1 MKIKSLL
8 KSFLGFCFV
17 SILALAAFNSCEVG
31 LGAAVDTEAPVIDF
45 AEDTVG
51 SGAVIRDSFMVRGT
65 WTDDGTID
73 YLKATLTNTSGKALS
88 FEATGTVETQ
98 EEGKGTW
105 NVVFDPLTSNIP
117 DGSYELTL
125 NIADKGK
132 HVSKITRAIVIDN
145 TAPIVVLTRPSTKS
159 GATTFDSYGQKFTL
173 EGKAADDNDV
183 KLIEVNVYSDSSCT
197 GTPLQVIQLP
207 QVPLTIEQDVAEYS
221 DKEINAYS
229 FIYGKYNSETGL
241 TDKTGGTVDRY
252 CTLSIYDDS
261 QRYPADGSAQTD
273 EDKKGNVTHTYY
285 VNDDEI
291 ATLFTEYKITEL
303 YHILNGSFGSASGR
317 SITTSD
323 VEQVLAQQAVTTSQF
338 SINPENSPTFVVN
351 SRSPLESGENLDEA
365 KYQITSGFSTLQL
378 EFSAGLDKHAI
389 KKDTIGIYV
398 RECDNV
404 GNVSDSAPKI
414 WLIKPVVNE
423 EHPEYV
429 DPDGHDSSKVEIVQ
443 SGTTYK
449 FTTVDFL
456 SPVNFQGLDT
466 NKYYKI
472 FVVGKDVMKNSI
484 LPKNND
490 IYAFNLKPD
499 TQLINLSVTNIE
511 PDYLSTKDEA
521 SDAGKTYKA
530 KVTFSGGD
538 ASTYTV
544 YRKFDN
550 DEYESLGVKT
560 SGFIDTFKTIDET
573 EHPGE
578 TWAPSVIT
586 YQVKG
591 DNDSVSSE
599 LPLSERQ
606 YDNTEP
612 NVEVTEEGIPTVTD
626 TQQATITLKGT
637 ASDADS
643 GVKYVYV
650 QIIDEANTNKKTPA
664 YGETGAIKASY
675 SGGEWLCQ
683 IRPSTY
689 AGTNGAFE
697 DEGNKRVVVTA
708 VDGVGLTKTF
718 TLDSTHKVN
727 EKHFVYDSAVPKI
740 TLTNYQVYKNATT
753 WENPDTLV
761 NNDSLIVGKLFK
773 INGTLTEE
781 YGLADTDGF
790 TITQKYTS
798 TAQNAT
804 PVTKKI
810 SISGVTTPANAV
822 AWNIQLPFKS
832 DGTAYDN
839 ATITGNSHPA
849 DGTYEYTIK
858 AKDKAGNDDN
868 DGIKFSVVL
877 NTKGPVVTVNTPEFT
892 SNVTK
897 YWQKTR
903 DIMVAGKASSPA
915 TITGIYWT
923 KDGTKTVGGTW
934 SGWTK
939 AEGTNNW
946 NFTVSY
952 DEDKADQKLYI
963 AAIDEL
969 NNVTAKAEYTLKV
982 DATNPSVS
990 PKFFQLGTGAIQQ
1003 AVGSIYVSGIT
1014 ANKKN
1019 LIVYGTYDASVSGPY
1034 TGTEYKPL
1042 EFKINKVAPAANKV
1056 TITYSDTDISSK
1068 TAEQMKNVS
1077 ITGTTP
1083 GANTKSWKAVFDKSV
1098 LASGGF
1104 SVTARNAAG
1113 LSKENTD
1120 LNIVSDGNNPEFG
1133 SQITISKSSFDKT
1146 ENGYDCYYV
1155 NNSAVTTIEGTA
1167 SDSYLLSVDIKK
1179 EGATTPLATLNNNP
1193 FNWSFDVDM
1202 TGWSDGDAAIITI
1215 TDKAGNTTVKK
1226 LKFTYDTTPPV
1237 AKHEW
1242 DKKNK
1247 DLYFRIGEANNEL
1260 EELQE
1265 WNNTITALADQD
1277 KNVGGKYLNGTFGN
1291 SETIRIRGDFDDSG
1305 SGLSAIYYKVFDS
1318 EPTEAQINAFI
1329 ASPETEKT
1337 GSAIA
1342 PSDVTQRVS
1351 YTDPSDNKKKFK
1363 DVHTSFSTLISD
1375 LRANNINYIAV
1386 VAVDK
1391 VGNIGLDYAEKSNYD
1406 GASSTKLYHAKVIKN
1421 SYYTL
1426 NIDTIN
1432 VENTVDESV
1441 DTTGYVNPALTGC
1454 PDIII
1459 SGTANSG
1466 KNDNGSFPSVI
1477 SDVYIELKVNGKVI
1491 TTTETT
1497 NGKIVLETSGTYT
1510 SYNKHWTATIKPKV
1524 VFEGVNSGQY
1534 PVYAIVSDAAG
1545 NKQTFTVAQINI
1557 DKNEPTV
1564 KINNIS
1570 DADKDTPAIDV
1581 NGTLTIEGTVTEK
1594 ESFDSVKIEYKEVG
1608 TSNWNTLA
1616 TKTDTTWSAELN
1628 TTSLSD
1634 TTSYDILVTA
1644 KDKAGNTG
1652 TNTTTIYVNQDSDRP
1667 VVKFTNLTRDGA
1679 GTQADPYKYFL
1690 KYGDK
1695 ATLEGIVSDDDAET
1709 DKVVAVFKASYSPIT
1724 SATATASGTT
1734 IITDSSGDFKFTPA
1748 TANQGDGEKTVYFYI
1763 KDNKGKEFYTTY
1775 KSNPPVEADK
1785 LKRPK
1790 QQYKTDAKE
1799 DNNAALTYKSDSN
1812 APKIKSVVLQAYDH
1826 ATSTDASHK
1835 TGGEVA
1841 LGSNCYVGGPSKR
1854 YVDLKVTTN
1863 DDNGIKGAVIILE
1876 QTGKTTKYY
1885 RSNTS
1890 VTESGVTS
1898 YTATGSVAATT
1909 TSADYSYTTARLD
1922 VSGYAEGEVKV
1933 TIKVYDQSGLYAN
1946 QESMFV
1952 VDNTAPTLTIENF
1965 EDGDVVYGI
1974 KKNTVGGT
1982 ISGAT
1987 DVEAIYYAVTKDKV
2001 NNVAVESSSIDA
2013 SDWILVSGQKISA
2026 KIIFGGTGA
2035 DSATGQVGNS
2045 LREWLKTIYQKDE
2058 DYMLEHDDNLGVAI
2072 HFKAVD
2078 ACGNTGYSKRT
2089 LEVVP
2094 NGDKPTI
2101 TLTYPVDLTVNG
2113 TLTNPSLAG
2122 TIRVYGNAEV
2132 AEGNVAA
2139 VYVQIDTNYNG
2150 TSFNASEWETGFNS
2164 CISGKGT
2171 TYTVE
2176 KIGNSTLRGVK
2187 ATGTLNWNLP
2197 INGNKEFNP
2206 TGTSR
2211 PMAIRIYGVGG
2222 SGKVSDYVEQ
2232 VFTVDPNAPHIGGDG
2247 SVSSVMQLKLVQ
2259 FSSTPTTG
2267 DTAAQAQ
2274 AKIAKQMPYKSGAWV
2289 TGQWYIAA
2297 SVYDDSGIRSITL
2310 DQNDGYDKIKI
2321 VDGALAQSAFT
2332 RRNQAN
2338 YQQIIVKDNNCSAA
2352 INNVT
2357 GKKNFDIYIPLPTTE
2372 GCGSVNF
2379 TIEAVEVAENANS
2392 STENIKIS
2400 YDNTPPKLGT
2410 VGHEN
2415 YNANA
2420 YNVRQD
2426 NGFYRIFGYATDTE
2440 AGSVV
2445 SDMKAVAFY
2454 FVRRGSANTRVY
2466 DPMWKDK
2473 PVVIQTGTSNT
2484 TGITY
2489 EYGMF
2494 WNTKTVGRVADLSKL
2509 TLTAKDDNIHAGGFV
2524 LIEGT
2529 IYTIREVSSDGL
2541 TITLKTEAPA
2551 NITTAKFA
2559 YAMVIDNFDITESID
2574 DRTKITDS
2582 TKYGYGY
2589 YGPKAS
2595 NPTSADDG
2603 DLMQEKWASGKWE
2616 AWINSNNIPDGP
2628 IEIHYVA
2635 LDNAQ
2640 NFSVGIVGNLSYTDY
2655 KTKTTLDVSANG
2667 NKATATDGLISG
2679 FDYIYDANKKAYV
2692 SNNAPRIAGVKVG
2705 CDFDGNGTISDTEKT
2720 SKYVRLG
2727 NVLIGGEAQNKILDV
2742 ASKFIASDDGTS
2754 NGGPVMVVKDKTSVE
2769 LEIIGGNGNL
2779 YYQYN
2784 IDSSYKEHSAITS
2797 FTKNN
2802 TAMSFTRTT
2811 GEGLDEQYNYYV
2823 ASTLPAITFENS
2835 TLVSAVSGTNK
2846 PLWFTV
2852 EIWDSTQETTEFT
2865 TSQYAEL
2872 KLNLNVQVLD
2882 TVAPN
2887 TVINDLYWNSSSDNS
2902 VYNNKGLKGH
2912 VELKGDLGTSELG
2925 TTYGTT
2931 DDKVSGVVVF
2941 RGYAYDNKRLSKLEW
2956 AIVNAAGTTSLSPYT
2971 AANSLT
2977 YTTGATYA
2985 SGTWTGSGTLGDTT
2999 PAAATKHYK
3008 FTVKTAPTDDSDL
3021 FNRYGT
3027 EAYLDEKG
3035 HKVYWE
3041 LAIDTSAI
3049 HDTVAP
3055 DAKVYIRAT
3064 DSANRTTVM
3073 TGNGSTGSAGAG
3085 VTDQEA
3091 IDKATKKP
3099 TYQVDIVPYITGVTT
3114 ALKGKLKTSIVDAY
3128 TRTTLGHYIVRENE
3142 TVTFEGYNLA
3152 GAEYVKTKGTGNTAD
3167 TTVDLTGTNGNQLAI
3182 SNVTASSPIM
3192 LKVGSIYTINNMNNN
3207 NAKGA
3212 FTGTISDTSSYSDLS
3227 NYAYNRM
3234 PNNKGNNI
3242 LTDDVYFDV
3251 WQFVAKAGEPVS
3263 GELREPVVK
3272 INPVT
3277 GKMGFAFVSGPA
3289 DFSMPDGHNTHDD
3302 DVTYTVFQ
3310 HNYATFSNVSM
3321 CYDELG
3327 YSYAIVTGLDTYPN
3341 GNTNTF
3347 AGRFTFQ
3354 TSRWGVSSTT
3364 DMNDNYNATNKIR
3377 LEAIGLPG
3385 DSKCYVKGRYPSSYT
3400 MTETR
3405 FYSPSIVAT
3414 NHTSNGNTTTSVYL
3428 AYYDSVQNQIR
3439 FRYGSTVPG
3448 SKGNFNNFQDNTG
3461 LGNVQTNSNGDQR
3474 KYVFEANTNAFSLIA
3489 GADWQ
3494 KYKTA
3499 AGTAGYTKKVDDNYF
3514 YDTGYGAAKY
3524 VAIDAI
3530 TGTESSKDTIVAVW
3544 YDGKDCRYA
3553 YTTNPTSGNDN
3564 GTEGGW
3570 IGNKVIFTDGGEHCN
3585 IKVGP
3590 DGSVHIV
3597 ANVDG
3602 ALKYAYLSSP
3612 SASYNEETDA
3622 VTVDSYA
3629 ITGEKITLDVGRKA
3643 VTTGT
3648 GNNATTTYYVV
3659 PYISYYLNSAKLPA
3673 LATLVI
3679 PSSGTMNY
3687 KAQGTDASNNFTG
3700 NWEISI
3706 VPTEET
3712 LTDLAVDKINVA
3724 LWKKTVGTGNN
3735 AVAGVITGCTDT
3747 VFKSYSQEWGRGDN
3761 GDNHYFSGNGTQN
3774 PAIGYAIITDSG
3786 TALSIAQKK

>member
-145 TAPIVVLTRPSTKS
+145 TAPIVVLTRPSTKI
-159 GATTFDSYGQKFTL
+159 GVKDFDSYGQKFTL

-261 QRYPADGSAQTD
+261 QRFPADGSAQTE
-273 EDKKGNVTHTYY
+273 EDKKGNLTHTYY

-404 GNVSDSAPKI
+404 GIVSDSAPKI

-683 IRPSTY
+683 IRPSAY

-718 TLDSTHKVN
+718 TLDSTNKVN
-727 EKHFVYDSAVPKI
+727 GKHFVYDSAVPKI
-740 TLTNYQVYKNATT
+740 TLTDYQVYKNATT

-892 SNVTK
+892 SANVTK

-1083 GANTKSWKAVFDKSV
+1083 GANTKSWKAEFDKSV

-1155 NNSAVTTIEGTA
+1155 NNSAATTIEGTA

-1237 AKHEW
+1237 AQHDW
-1242 DKKNK
+1242 DKKDK
-1247 DLYFRIGEANNEL
+1247 DAVFRIGEYNNEL
-1260 EELQE
+1260 EELQV
-1265 WNNTITALADQD
+1265 WNPSITALADQD
-1277 KNVGGKYLNGTFGN
+1277 KNVGGKYTNKTFGN
-1291 SETIRIRGDFDDSG
+1291 AETIRIRGLFEDAG
-1305 SGLSAIYYKVFDS
+1305 SGVATVYYKLFIS
-1318 EPTEAQINAFI
+1318 TPTQAQIQAFLDDPENEKSGNAI
-1329 ASPETEKT
+1329 LPSEK
-1337 GSAIA
+1337 
-1342 PSDVTQRVS
+1342 TQRVS
-1351 YTDPSDNKKKFK
+1351 YTTDATTTPPTKTFK
-1363 DVHTSFSTLISD
+1363 NIKTNYTTLISD
-1375 LRANNINYIAV
+1375 LKANDANYIAV

-1391 VGNIGLDYAEKSNYD
+1391 VGNKVLDYAEKSN
-1406 GASSTKLYHAKVIKN
+1406 STAKAVKD

-1426 NIDTIN
+1426 NIDTISPTYKKDYA
-1432 VENTVDESV
+1432 V
-1441 DTTGYVNPALTGC
+1441 TTAGYVNPTKAS
-1454 PDIII
+1454 DITIAGI
-1459 SGTANSG
+1459 VNSG
-1466 KNDNGSFPSVI
+1466 LLDSGASPTKAANVSL
-1477 SDVYIELKVNGKVI
+1477 ELKVNGKRILVEDNND
-1491 TTTETT
+1491 TNYTANSA
-1497 NGKIVLETSGTYT
+1497 NGKIVLTKTGTHSFKASETASSTNETCSATNVY
-1510 SYNKHWTATIKPKV
+1510 WLATIKSGV
-1524 VFEGVNSGQY
+1524 VFSGATTGAY
-1534 PVYAIVSDAAG
+1534 AVDAIVTDGAG
-1545 NKQTFTVAQINI
+1545 NKQTFTVATINI
-1557 DKNEPTV
+1557 DTTKPKVN
-1564 KINNIS
+1564 INTIS
-1570 DADKDTPAIDV
+1570 DADKDTSDKTDV
-1581 NGTLTIEGTVTEK
+1581 NGTLEITGTASDSEK
-1594 ESFDSVKIEYKEVG
+1594 LASVKVEYQKKGASTWTTQAQETG
-1608 TSNWNTLA
+1608 STPNNWKVKLVTTDTTKFADNTEYNIRVTATDEAGNTETA
-1616 TKTDTTWSAELN
+1616 TKT
-1628 TTSLSD
+1628 
-1634 TTSYDILVTA
+1634 IF
-1644 KDKAGNTG
+1644 
-1652 TNTTTIYVNQDSDRP
+1652 VNQDSDRP
-1667 VVKFTNLTRDGA
+1667 IVKFTNIVRE
-1679 GTQADPYKYFL
+1679 GTGTNAKYIL
-1690 KYGDK
+1690 KYGNN
-1695 ATLEGIVSDDDAET
+1695 AALEGTITDDDAT
-1709 DKVVAVFKASYSPIT
+1709 SDKVVTTFIASSTPIT
-1724 SATATASGTT
+1724 SATATPSGTT
-1734 IITDSSGDFKFTPA
+1734 NFNAATGDYTFTPA
-1748 TANQGDGEKTVYFYI
+1748 SASDGEKTVYFYI
-1763 KDNKGKEFYTTY
+1763 EDNGGKKYWTTQTTT
-1775 KSNPPVEADK
+1775 
-1785 LKRPK
+1785 LTRPY
-1790 QQYKTDAKE
+1790 QQYKTDAKA
-1799 DNNAALTYKSDSN
+1799 DNNAVLKYSSDSN
-1812 APKIKSVVLQAYDH
+1812 APKIKTVVLQAYDD
-1826 ATSTDASHK
+1826 ATSTDDSHK

-1863 DDNGIKGAVIILE
+1863 DDNGIKGVVIIVE
-1876 QTGKTTKYY
+1876 QEGKATKYY

-1890 VTESGVTS
+1890 VTESGVST
-1898 YTATGSVAATT
+1898 YTATGNVTATT
-1909 TSADYSYTTARLD
+1909 NSADYSYTTTRLD
-1922 VSGYAEGEVKV
+1922 VSGYTEGQVKV

-2001 NNVAVESSSIDA
+2001 NDVDVESSSIAA

-2026 KIIFGGTGA
+2026 KIIFGGTSA
-2035 DSATGQVGNS
+2035 DSAIGQVGDS
-2045 LREWLKTIYQKDE
+2045 LRDWLKTIYEKDD

-2101 TLTYPVDLTVNG
+2101 TLTYPVNLTVNG

-2139 VYVQIDTNYNG
+2139 VYVQIDTNYNATTG
-2150 TSFNASEWETGFNS
+2150 FNASWETGFNT
-2164 CISGKGT
+2164 CIAGKGT

-2222 SGKVSDYVEQ
+2222 SGKVSEYVEQ

-2247 SVSSVMQLKLVQ
+2247 TYDSVMQLKLVQ
-2259 FSSTPTTG
+2259 LDSS
-2267 DTAAQAQ
+2267 DN
-2274 AKIAKQMPYKSGAWV
+2274 IIKQMPYKSGAWV

-2321 VDGALAQSAFT
+2321 VDGTVKQTAYT
-2332 RRNQAN
+2332 RKNQAN
-2338 YQQIIVKDNNCSAA
+2338 YQEIKVSDNDCHEA

-2400 YDNTPPKLGT
+2400 YDNTPPRLGT
-2410 VGHEN
+2410 IGHEN
-2415 YNANA
+2415 YNADA

-2473 PVVIQTGTSNT
+2473 YVAIQTGSTNT

-2494 WNTKTVGRVADLSKL
+2494 WNTKAVGRVADLSKL
-2509 TLTAKDDNIHAGGFV
+2509 TLTTKDDNIHAGGFV

-2529 IYTIREVSSDGL
+2529 IYTIREVSEDGL
-2541 TITLKTEAPA
+2541 TITLKTEAPSG
-2551 NITTAKFA
+2551 ITTAEFA
-2559 YAMVIDNFDITESID
+2559 YAMVIDNFDMTESTD
-2574 DRTKITDS
+2574 GRQKETDS

-2589 YGPKAS
+2589 YKADS
-2595 NPTSADDG
+2595 TADDG

-2640 NFSVGIVGNLSYTDY
+2640 NYSVGIVGNLSLAEYQA
-2655 KTKTTLDVSANG
+2655 KTTLDVSANG
-2667 NKATATDGLISG
+2667 TPATASEGLISG

-2705 CDFDGNGTISDTEKT
+2705 CDYDGNGTISDTEKT

-2727 NVLIGGEAQNKILDV
+2727 SVLINEVAQTKILDV
-2742 ASKFIASDDGTS
+2742 ASKFIASDDGSST
-2754 NGGPVMVVKDKTSVE
+2754 GGPVMVVKDTTSVE
-2769 LEIIGGNGNL
+2769 LEIIGGNGDL

-2784 IDSSYKEHSAITS
+2784 IDSSYKDHSAITS

-2802 TAMSFTRTT
+2802 TKMTISREDD
-2811 GEGLDEQYNYYV
+2811 EGLNEQYNYYV
-2823 ASTLPAITFENS
+2823 ASTLPAITFQNS
-2835 TLVSAVSGTNK
+2835 ELVTAVGGATSGTNK

-2852 EIWDSTQETTEFT
+2852 EIWDSTQETTKFT

-2882 TVAPN
+2882 TTPPN
-2887 TVINDLYWNSSSDNS
+2887 TVINDLYWNSSTDNS
-2902 VYNNKGLKGH
+2902 VYTNPSTDKLEGH
-2912 VELKGDLGTSELG
+2912 VELKDYLKTGTGSVAAAYGDD
-2925 TTYGTT
+2925 
-2931 DDKVSGVVVF
+2931 DDKISGKVVF
-2941 RGYAYDNKRLSKLEW
+2941 RGYAYDNKRLKSLNWGIRSALKGTNENQYLATKQAWPQEHVTAVQYNSATGKW
-2956 AIVNAAGTTSLSPYT
+2956 GYPTTENGTTT
-2971 AANSLT
+2971 WT
-2977 YTTGATYA
+2977 TTGE
-2985 SGTWTGSGTLGDTT
+2985 TGNS
-2999 PAAATKHYK
+2999 
-3008 FTVKTAPTDDSDL
+3008 TVGLPYYYFKVYDDEEH
-3021 FNRYGT
+3021 G
-3027 EAYLDEKG
+3027 AYLNENG

-3041 LAIDTSAI
+3041 LIIDTGYVQEPGEAS
-3049 HDTVAP
+3049 T
-3055 DAKVYIRAT
+3055 DAAWAVGKDLYVFVEAT
-3064 DSANRTTVM
+3064 DNADRTTDMNPTVVT
-3073 TGNGSTGSAGAG
+3073 TG
-3085 VTDQEA
+3085 TDAQ
-3091 IDKATKKP
+3091 KLRPNYK
-3099 TYQVDIVPYITGVTT
+3099 VDIVPYITGIKSRLSDNRSSNGRYQI
-3114 ALKGKLKTSIVDAY
+3114 AD
-3128 TRTTLGHYIVRENE
+3128 NE
-3142 TVTFEGYNLA
+3142 TGVELVGFNLKQGSA
-3152 GAEYVKTKGTGNTAD
+3152 NLGITIPTSTGAYS
-3167 TTVDLTGTNGNQLAI
+3167 TTIHDCE
-3182 SNVTASSPIM
+3182 
-3192 LKVGSIYTINNMNNN
+3192 TINNMNNN
-3207 NAKGA
+3207 EAVGNI
-3212 FTGTISDTSSYSDLS
+3212 TDTTEAGKVKNKYNYSYS
-3227 NYAYNRM
+3227 YKTTVYN
-3234 PNNKGNNI
+3234 NS
-3242 LTDDVYFDV
+3242 LTDDVYIQL
-3251 WQFVAKAGEPVS
+3251 WQFNNRAAQTNTGYGFIQEPVM
-3263 GELREPVVK
+3263 K
-3272 INPVT
+3272 FNPSN
-3277 GKMGFAFVSGPA
+3277 GNLGFAFSNGA
-3289 DFSMPDGHNTHDD
+3289 NKFSMANGKT
-3302 DVTYTVFQ
+3302 TSYSFWEY
-3310 HNYATFSNVSM
+3310 NYASYVCNALAF
-3321 CYDELG
+3321 DENG
-3327 YSYAIVTGLDTYPN
+3327 RSHGISVGQDTEPSI
-3341 GNTNTF
+3341 GK
-3347 AGRFTFQ
+3347 AGRMNYFYST
-3354 TSRWGVSSTT
+3354 WGVSDTRYTSGNFST
-3364 DMNDNYNATNKIR
+3364 
-3377 LEAIGLPG
+3377 
-3385 DSKCYVKGRYPSSYT
+3385 SS
-3400 MTETR
+3400 
-3405 FYSPSIVAT
+3405 AT
-3414 NHTSNGNTTTSVYL
+3414 NHIDCIGTPNGTNLNSNTPPDGWGSCTIMEKRFKSVSLVSTSKGTNNSVDNNPRVYI
-3428 AYYDSVQNQIR
+3428 AYYDDIRQQIT
-3439 FRYGSTVPG
+3439 FKYGEITGGARTTYGQIQSSGDP
-3448 SKGNFNNFQDNTG
+3448 NT
-3461 LGNVQTNSNGDQR
+3461 SSR
-3474 KYVFEANTNAFSLIA
+3474 AFSVDAQYWSVIA
-3489 GADWQ
+3489 DGGNATP
-3494 KYKTA
+3494 YKPGEYVDLA
-3499 AGTAGYTKKVDDNYF
+3499 VKPGTAIGSDVVCVVWFDATNNNLMYSYKVGPNTDNDASTRTGDYTNGYWSNAITLKQNCGEYCKI
-3514 YDTGYGAAKY
+3514 
-3524 VAIDAI
+3524 AIDANGGVHI
-3530 TGTESSKDTIVAVW
+3530 AAYDRGNKGVGYVYLPSYNSTYSEENDYYLIDCVNGPYDEFGIDVAV
-3544 YDGKDCRYA
+3544 DGTGNTGKAYPTISYYANGTPKLATYSNGITKTSGKPEASWENDSFTGKWDVSYVPTKSNLLKDHISVAQPKNTNGVRSA
-3553 YTTNPTSGNDN
+3553 YGSATAAATGFKFNDTGATDTGKSCGNGTTNP
-3564 GTEGGW
+3564 
-3570 IGNKVIFTDGGEHCN
+3570 I
-3585 IKVGP
+3585 
-3590 DGSVHIV
+3590 
-3597 ANVDG
+3597 
-3602 ALKYAYLSSP
+3602 L
-3612 SASYNEETDA
+3612 
-3622 VTVDSYA
+3622 
-3629 ITGEKITLDVGRKA
+3629 
-3643 VTTGT
+3643 
-3648 GNNATTTYYVV
+3648 
-3659 PYISYYLNSAKLPA
+3659 
-3673 LATLVI
+3673 
-3679 PSSGTMNY
+3679 
-3687 KAQGTDASNNFTG
+3687 
-3700 NWEISI
+3700 
-3706 VPTEET
+3706 
-3712 LTDLAVDKINVA
+3712 
-3724 LWKKTVGTGNN
+3724 
-3735 AVAGVITGCTDT
+3735 
-3747 VFKSYSQEWGRGDN
+3747 
-3761 GDNHYFSGNGTQN
+3761 
-3774 PAIGYAIITDSG
+3774 GYAIREGSIG
-3786 TALSIAQKK
+3786 YLEIAQRK

>member
-8 KSFLGFCFV
+8 KSFFGFCFV

-132 HVSKITRAIVIDN
+132 HVSKITRALVIDN
-145 TAPIVVLTRPSTKS
+145 TAPIVVLTRPSTKI
-159 GATTFDSYGQKFTL
+159 GAQNFDSYGQKFTL

-449 FTTVDFL
+449 FTTVDSL

-466 NKYYKI
+466 KKYYKV

-490 IYAFNLKPD
+490 IYAFRLEPD

-511 PDYLSTKDEA
+511 PDYLSTKEEA
-521 SDAGKTYKA
+521 SDAGKIYKA

-573 EHPGE
+573 EHPGK
-578 TWAPSVIT
+578 TWAPIVIT
-586 YQVKG
+586 YKVEG
-591 DNDSVSSE
+591 DNGSKSSE

-606 YDNTEP
+606 YDNTKP
-612 NVEVTEEGIPTVTD
+612 SVEVTEEGIPTVTD
-626 TQQATITLKGT
+626 TQQATITLKGN
-637 ASDADS
+637 ASDGEDGS

-683 IRPSTY
+683 IRPSAY

-740 TLTNYQVYKNATT
+740 TLTNYEVYKNTTT

-781 YGLADTDGF
+781 YGLDDTDGF

-892 SNVTK
+892 SANVTK

-934 SGWTK
+934 SGWTP

-1014 ANKKN
+1014 ANQKN
-1019 LIVYGTYDASVSGPY
+1019 LTVYGTYDASVSGPY

-1215 TDKAGNTTVKK
+1215 TDKAGNTTQKK
-1226 LKFTYDTTPPV
+1226 FKFTYDTTPPL

-1441 DTTGYVNPALTGC
+1441 DTTGYVNPSLTGC

-1477 SDVYIELKVNGKVI
+1477 SDVFIELKVNGKVI

-1524 VFEGVNSGQY
+1524 VFEGVSSGQY

-1557 DKNEPTV
+1557 DKNAPTV

-1570 DADKDTPAIDV
+1570 DSDKDTPDIDV

-1634 TTSYDILVTA
+1634 KTSYDILVTA

-1734 IITDSSGDFKFTPA
+1734 TITDSSGDFKFTPA

-1790 QQYKTDAKE
+1790 QQYKTDPKE

-1812 APKIKSVVLQAYDH
+1812 APKIKAVVLQAYDH

-2001 NNVAVESSSIDA
+2001 NDVDVESSSIAA

-2101 TLTYPVDLTVNG
+2101 TLTYPVDLKVNNV
-2113 TLTNPSLAG
+2113 LTNPSLAG

-2139 VYVQIDTNYNG
+2139 VYVQIDTNYNATTG
-2150 TSFNASEWETGFNS
+2150 FNASWETGFNT
-2164 CISGKGT
+2164 CIAGKGT

-2222 SGKVSDYVEQ
+2222 SGKVSEYVEQ

-2259 FSSTPTTG
+2259 FSSTPTAATISSW
-2267 DTAAQAQ
+2267 TADQAR
-2274 AKIAKQMPYKSGAWV
+2274 AAISKQMPYKSGAWV

-2321 VDGALAQSAFT
+2321 VDGAVKQDGTNNTQAAYT
-2332 RRNQAN
+2332 RKNQAN
-2338 YQQIIVKDNNCSAA
+2338 YQQIIVKDNSCSAA
-2352 INNVT
+2352 INNAT
-2357 GKKNFDIYIPLPTTE
+2357 GKSNFDIYIPLPTTE

-2410 VGHEN
+2410 IGHTN
-2415 YNANA
+2415 YNASA
-2420 YNVRQD
+2420 YNVRQEQ
-2426 NGFYRIFGYATDTE
+2426 GFYRIFGYATDTE
-2440 AGSVV
+2440 AGSIV

-2454 FVRRGSANTRVY
+2454 FVRRGKDNTRVY
-2466 DPMWKDK
+2466 DPMWKNKYVAID
-2473 PVVIQTGTSNT
+2473 GTDNT
-2484 TGITY
+2484 KTISY

-2494 WNTKTVGRVADLSKL
+2494 WNTKEVGRVADLSQL

-2551 NITTAKFA
+2551 GITTAKFA
-2559 YAMVIDNFDITESID
+2559 YAMVIDNFDMTESTD
-2574 DRTKITDS
+2574 GRTKETDS

-2589 YGPKAS
+2589 YKADS
-2595 NPTSADDG
+2595 TADDG

-2655 KTKTTLDVSANG
+2655 KSKTTLDVSANG
-2667 NKATATDGLISG
+2667 NKATAADGLISG

-2692 SNNAPRIAGVKVG
+2692 SNNAPRLTGVTVG
-2705 CDFDGNGTISDTEKT
+2705 TDYNGNGTVEANEKKT
-2720 SKYVRLG
+2720 KYVAQK
-2727 NVLIGGEAQNKILDV
+2727 NVLFSGASTEVAGDV
-2742 ASKFIASDDGTS
+2742 TNLFIASGDNTSSGTAMMAIKGAAS
-2754 NGGPVMVVKDKTSVE
+2754 IE
-2769 LEIIGGNGNL
+2769 AEIVGGNGNM
-2779 YYQYN
+2779 YYQYS
-2784 IDSSYKEHSAITS
+2784 IDGTTYKDHATIAAIAAGQAGA

-2802 TAMSFTRTT
+2802 TAMSITREE
-2811 GEGLDEQYNYYV
+2811 EGWATDDDWQNGYYK
-2823 ASTLPAITFENS
+2823 STTLPEITFTEAQIKSAVAANTDKTWFTFEFWDSTEETTKFENS
-2835 TLVSAVSGTNK
+2835 
-2846 PLWFTV
+2846 
-2852 EIWDSTQETTEFT
+2852 
-2865 TSQYAEL
+2865 QYAQL
-2872 KLNLNVQVLD
+2872 KLPLSIQVYD
-2882 TVAPN
+2882 TTNPN
-2887 TVINDLYWNSSSDNS
+2887 TFINDLYWNSSTDNS
-2902 VYNNKGLKGH
+2902 VYTNPSTDKLEGH
-2912 VELKGDLGTSELG
+2912 VELKGYLKTGTGSVAAA
-2925 TTYGTT
+2925 YGDD
-2931 DDKVSGVVVF
+2931 DDKISGKVVF
-2941 RGYAYDNKRLSKLEW
+2941 RGYAYDNKRLKSLNWGIRSALKGTNEDQYLESKQSWPQEHVTAVQYNSATGKW
-2956 AIVNAAGTTSLSPYT
+2956 GVPTTTNGTTT
-2971 AANSLT
+2971 WT
-2977 YTTGATYA
+2977 TTGD
-2985 SGTWTGSGTLGDTT
+2985 SGSSTIGL
-2999 PAAATKHYK
+2999 PYYYFKVY
-3008 FTVKTAPTDDSDL
+3008 DDEEH
-3021 FNRYGT
+3021 G
-3027 EAYLDEKG
+3027 AYLNENG

-3041 LAIDTSAI
+3041 LIIDTGYVQQPGQAS
-3049 HDTVAP
+3049 TT
-3055 DAKVYIRAT
+3055 DAWAVGKDLYVFVEAT
-3064 DSANRTTVM
+3064 DNSDRTTNMNPTVVT
-3073 TGNGSTGSAGAG
+3073 TG
-3085 VTDQEA
+3085 TDAQ
-3091 IDKATKKP
+3091 KLKP
-3099 TYQVDIVPYITGVTT
+3099 NYKVDVVPYITGIKSRLSDNRSSNGRYQI
-3114 ALKGKLKTSIVDAY
+3114 AD
-3128 TRTTLGHYIVRENE
+3128 NE
-3142 TVTFEGYNLA
+3142 TGVELVGFNLKQGSA
-3152 GAEYVKTKGTGNTAD
+3152 NLGIDIPTSTGAYS
-3167 TTVDLTGTNGNQLAI
+3167 TTIHGCE
-3182 SNVTASSPIM
+3182 
-3192 LKVGSIYTINNMNNN
+3192 TINNMNNN
-3207 NAKGA
+3207 EAVGNI
-3212 FTGTISDTSSYSDLS
+3212 TDTTEAGKVKNKYNYSYS
-3227 NYAYNRM
+3227 YKTTVYN
-3234 PNNKGNNI
+3234 NS
-3242 LTDDVYFDV
+3242 LTDDVYIQL
-3251 WQFVAKAGEPVS
+3251 WQFNNRAAQTNTGYGFIQEPVM
-3263 GELREPVVK
+3263 K
-3272 INPVT
+3272 FNPSN
-3277 GKMGFAFVSGPA
+3277 GNLGFAFSNGA
-3289 DFSMPDGHNTHDD
+3289 NKFSMANGKT
-3302 DVTYTVFQ
+3302 TSYSFWEY
-3310 HNYATFSNVSM
+3310 NYASYVCNALAF
-3321 CYDELG
+3321 DENG
-3327 YSYAIVTGLDTYPN
+3327 RSHGISVGQDTEPSI
-3341 GNTNTF
+3341 GK
-3347 AGRFTFQ
+3347 AGR
-3354 TSRWGVSSTT
+3354 
-3364 DMNDNYNATNKIR
+3364 MNY
-3377 LEAIGLPG
+3377 
-3385 DSKCYVKGRYPSSYT
+3385 
-3400 MTETR
+3400 
-3405 FYSPSIVAT
+3405 FYSTWGTSDTANTSGNFSTSSAT
-3414 NHTSNGNTTTSVYL
+3414 NHIDCIGTPNGTNLNSNTPPSGWGSCTIMEKRFKSVSLVSTSKGTDNSVNNNPRVYI
-3428 AYYDSVQNQIR
+3428 AYYDDIRQQITFKYGTVGDTAHTTYNQIQSS
-3439 FRYGSTVPG
+3439 GDP
-3448 SKGNFNNFQDNTG
+3448 NQ
-3461 LGNVQTNSNGDQR
+3461 NSR
-3474 KYVFEANTNAFSLIA
+3474 AFSVNAQYWSVIA
-3489 GADWQ
+3489 DGGNATP
-3494 KYKTA
+3494 YKPGEYVDLA
-3499 AGTAGYTKKVDDNYF
+3499 VKPGTAIGSDVVCVVWFDATNNNLMYSYKVGPNTDNDASTRTGDYTNGYWSNAVTLKQNCGEYCKI
-3514 YDTGYGAAKY
+3514 
-3524 VAIDAI
+3524 AIDANGGVHI
-3530 TGTESSKDTIVAVW
+3530 AAYDRGNKGVGYVYLPSYNSTYSEENDYYLIDCVNGPYDEFGIDVAV
-3544 YDGKDCRYA
+3544 DGTGNTGKAYPTISYYANGTPKMATYSTGITKTSGKPEASWENDSFTGKWDVSYVPTKSNLLKDHISVAQPKNTNGVRSA
-3553 YTTNPTSGNDN
+3553 YGSATAAATGFKFNDTGATDTGKSCGNGTTNP
-3564 GTEGGW
+3564 
-3570 IGNKVIFTDGGEHCN
+3570 I
-3585 IKVGP
+3585 
-3590 DGSVHIV
+3590 
-3597 ANVDG
+3597 
-3602 ALKYAYLSSP
+3602 L
-3612 SASYNEETDA
+3612 
-3622 VTVDSYA
+3622 
-3629 ITGEKITLDVGRKA
+3629 
-3643 VTTGT
+3643 
-3648 GNNATTTYYVV
+3648 
-3659 PYISYYLNSAKLPA
+3659 
-3673 LATLVI
+3673 
-3679 PSSGTMNY
+3679 
-3687 KAQGTDASNNFTG
+3687 
-3700 NWEISI
+3700 
-3706 VPTEET
+3706 
-3712 LTDLAVDKINVA
+3712 
-3724 LWKKTVGTGNN
+3724 
-3735 AVAGVITGCTDT
+3735 
-3747 VFKSYSQEWGRGDN
+3747 
-3761 GDNHYFSGNGTQN
+3761 
-3774 PAIGYAIITDSG
+3774 GYAIREGSIG
-3786 TALSIAQKK
+3786 YLEIAQRK